1 MPVGESS
8 TMARYY
14 SIAEANDRLA
24 ALRPVLEGLRS
35 DRDKVADMQR
45 ELVAFRRT
53 NGNAGHVQDVARRE
67 EAIAQVVQ
75 GMETAVRQIEGWGIT
90 LRDIGSGL
98 VDFPALA
105 SGRPI
110 WLCWRLGES
119 DVAWWHE
126 LTTGMAG
133 RKPLIEMT

>member
-1 MPVGESS
+1 
-8 TMARYY
+8 MARYY
-14 SIAEANDRLA
+14 SIAEAKDRLTD
-24 ALRPVLEGLRS
+24 LRPVLEGLRS
-35 DRDKVADMQR
+35 DRDRVADMQR

-67 EAIAQVVQ
+67 EAIAQVIQ
-75 GMETAVRQIEGWGIT
+75 GMESAVRQIEGWGIT

-110 WLCWRLGES
+110 WLCWRLGEA

-126 LTTGMAG
+126 LTTGIAG

>member
-1 MPVGESS
+1 
-8 TMARYY
+8 MARYY

-67 EAIAQVVQ
+67 EAMAQVVQ